1 MMWPLKACTCPGEQV
16 RQPERGRS
24 TSRQGL
30 AVCGR
35 SLFPDGGYPAPHG
48 CAVDRR
54 PLNFLD
60 GRADRTHSPD
70 MKGARFIA
78 RVVELGRDRG
88 IEVRIDV
95 KRGKG
100 SHVML
105 YYGVRK
111 SVVKDRR
118 KEIGAGL
125 LLSMIRQLGL
135 ERSDF
140 R

>member
-1 MMWPLKACTCPGEQV
+1 
-16 RQPERGRS
+16 
-24 TSRQGL
+24 
-30 AVCGR
+30 
-35 SLFPDGGYPAPHG
+35 
-48 CAVDRR
+48 
-54 PLNFLD
+54 
-60 GRADRTHSPD
+60 

-78 RVVELGRDRG
+78 RVVETGRDRG